1 MESFSSR
8 TSKAL
13 VLKPSM
19 STNSNNEGVDYAEN
33 KDDDENDV
41 EVGSK
46 WESLYIR
53 VARMRLEEENTKRFL
68 RAVPAKFPYNEC
80 KEWVKKQNMWQ
91 SKEDWDAWIDLG
103 EGLSAY
109 IPSDP
114 ESFFTR
120 QGIWVSWEDFLGF
133 EE

>member
-1 MESFSSR
+1 M
-8 TSKAL
+8 AN
-13 VLKPSM
+13 
-19 STNSNNEGVDYAEN
+19 NSNNEGIDYTEN

-41 EVGSK
+41 EVGTK

-53 VARMRLEEENTKRFL
+53 IARMRLEEANTKRFL
-68 RAVPAKFPYNEC
+68 KAIPAKLPYNEC
-80 KEWVKKQNMWQ
+80 KEWAKRQNMWQ

-103 EGLSAY
+103 ESLSAY

-114 ESFFTR
+114 ESYFTR
-120 QGIWVSWEDFLGF
+120 QGTWVSWEDFLGF